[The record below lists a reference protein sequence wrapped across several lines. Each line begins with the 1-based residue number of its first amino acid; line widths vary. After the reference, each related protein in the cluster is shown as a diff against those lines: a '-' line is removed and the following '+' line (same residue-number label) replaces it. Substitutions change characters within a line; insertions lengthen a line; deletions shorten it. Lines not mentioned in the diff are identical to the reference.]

1 MKFEGRGYENR
12 VSMSSVLN
20 DSLFEPKPFILG
32 IIGHTQKVSE
42 EDLQNQIL
50 ALLLQEVGRVPDRIL
65 LPSEGHSSIYL
76 QAWAEALHIPTQ
88 ILQADWVR
96 NGKIAQLLRD
106 DRIQKECTHALVFLS
121 PRSTRLEKIAEKI
134 VKKGKVVFTSFCNQN
149 GVQLEHWHSE
159 PALASVHARKS
170 GTKTAPKSSKRQTKL
185 QC

>member
-1 MKFEGRGYENR
+1 MRKHS
-12 VSMSSVLN
+12 VPMSSVLN

-32 IIGHTQKVSE
+32 IMGHTQKISE
-42 EDLQNQIL
+42 EDLQNQVL
-50 ALLLQEVGRVPDRIL
+50 ALLLQEIGRVPDRIL
-65 LPSEGHSSIYL
+65 LPSEGNSSIYL

-106 DRIQKECTHALVFLS
+106 DRIQKECTHTLIFLS
-121 PRSTRLEKIAEKI
+121 PRSTRLEKVAEKI
-134 VKKGKVVFTSFCNQN
+134 AKKGKVVFTSFCNPN

-159 PALASVHARKS
+159 PALVSTPARKS
-170 GTKTAPKSSKRQTKL
+170 GTGTAPKSSKHQTKS